1 MTVTVITTG
10 PCEAKGSLLEERLR
24 IQVSAQ
30 IKGRPKNYD
39 WTAKVLRAESGPAN
53 YARFQGLLETEV
65 NFYHQFLPELQELKT
80 VLPKTF
86 PYLWGDCKTLNKE
99 VLLLEKEPEFY
110 LATKKSLDLP
120 HVLLAVEWLARLH
133 GLSWVLQKRLE
144 DQDPNYDFAA
154 QHPWIRKELEDSSKV
169 RFRVDPGSNP
179 NQILFDFS
187 VKSN

>member
-39 WTAKVLRAESGPAN
+39 WTAKVLRAETGPAN

-169 RFRVDPGSNP
+169 KYQLDPGSNP
-179 NQILFDFS
+179 NPIFLA
-187 VKSN
+187 KSN